1 MGLRARLAVFF
12 IAITVIPLTVA
23 VLVLQVQLSRRVA
36 EVNEREL
43 AAAGSA
49 GTGAVNAVRDRAG
62 DLATELGRNGNA
74 AAMAEGDADAVQ
86 ANVERAFEVVPGRA
100 DFVVVL
106 DPQGSVLGQVVLPP
120 DFDDG
125 RFEAP
130 SPDEIAA
137 AVARTRPVAG
147 ALTEIRDVRGG
158 AG

>member
-86 ANVERAFEVVPGRA
+86 ANVERAFEVVPG
-100 DFVVVL
+100 L
-106 DPQGSVLGQVVLPP
+106 SL
-120 DFDDG
+120 
-125 RFEAP
+125 
-130 SPDEIAA
+130 IH
-137 AVARTRPVAG
+137 
-147 ALTEIRDVRGG
+147 I
-158 AG
+158 